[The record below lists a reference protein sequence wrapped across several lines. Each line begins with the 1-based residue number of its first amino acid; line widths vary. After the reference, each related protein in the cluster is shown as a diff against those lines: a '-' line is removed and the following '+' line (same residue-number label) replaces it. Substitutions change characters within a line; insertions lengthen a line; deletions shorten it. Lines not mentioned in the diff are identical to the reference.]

1 MARIKHRRGRHFMDE
16 NGRLFWI
23 NGPEEHCYLSEQR
36 QWRGGLSFDEVL
48 DWKQCAP
55 SGMVSQRFG
64 SLQAACEAYEHQQI
78 TWYQDLYLRRM
89 GDQMAAHRS
98 DLDYKPTAM
107 QEAESQGMRPRSQP
121 WRLPEPAGPVCGLPP
136 RAIGAAPAAGGASEA
151 TSQEIT
157 HALRRRRSAAVPSSG
172 PSTSS
177 GLLSPPVR

>member
-1 MARIKHRRGRHFMDE
+1 
-16 NGRLFWI
+16 
-23 NGPEEHCYLSEQR
+23 
-36 QWRGGLSFDEVL
+36 
-48 DWKQCAP
+48 
-55 SGMVSQRFG
+55 MVSQRFG

-136 RAIGAAPAAGGASEA
+136 RAIGASPTAGGASEA